1 MSVSG
6 FIDESPYT
14 GPVTRLQSQREGME
28 TRTNKIMNHFQ
39 KLKMKINE
47 WERSLKNRSV
57 SSVEIYQQF
66 SSLSKIIT
74 ELSNQALLARV
85 LILIV

>member
-14 GPVTRLQSQREGME
+14 GRVTRLQSQREGME

-85 LILIV
+85 LILIA